1 MIAFL
6 TSVLGG
12 ATFRAIWGEI
22 SSWLQK
28 RQEHA
33 QEIERMKLQ
42 EVLDAARHT
51 RDMEN
56 IRLQAEMGV
65 KAITVKADAD
75 IGQAEAE
82 AWASMVD
89 ATGKSTGIA
98 WVDAW
103 NGSIRPL
110 IASLAVAAIIIELSH
125 NGWTLTDWDKEVFG
139 GALGLFLADRS
150 LAHRG
155 K

>member
-12 ATFRAIWGEI
+12 ASFRAIWGEI

-56 IRLQAEMGV
+56 IRLQEEMGQ
-65 KAITVKADAD
+65 KEIIIKADAE
-75 IGQAEAE
+75 IGKIEAD
-82 AWASMVD
+82 AWAAAVVS
-89 ATGKSTGIA
+89 TGKPTGIS

-110 IASLAVAAIIIELSH
+110 VASLAVAAIIVELAH
-125 NGWTLTDWDKEVFG
+125 HGWALTEWDREVFG
-139 GALGLFLADRS
+139 AALGIFLADRS